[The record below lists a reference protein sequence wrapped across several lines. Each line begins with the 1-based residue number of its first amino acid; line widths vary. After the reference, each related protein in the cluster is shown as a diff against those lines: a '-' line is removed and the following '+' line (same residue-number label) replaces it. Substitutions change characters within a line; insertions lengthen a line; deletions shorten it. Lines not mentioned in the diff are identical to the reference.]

1 MKSAAIVDVQGF
13 KTDNNGFIVKEIA
26 IFFNDQMLHL
36 LIQPPFPLHNLTI
49 SERKQVWWIQK
60 NRKIYWDQGFIP
72 YKNYLTYIEDI
83 LDDKTIYC
91 KGVEKVTWIKKIFD
105 RNDVI
110 NLENM
115 NCPKLLNLYEDYRLS
130 SDVFNCVYHPTIC
143 ALKNVSC
150 LRKWCL
156 NKNII

>member
-13 KTDNNGFIVKEIA
+13 KTDKNGFIVKEIA
-26 IFFNDQMLHL
+26 IVFNDQIQHL

-60 NRKIYWDQGFIP
+60 NRKIHWNEGFIP
-72 YKNYLTYIEDI
+72 YKNYQIYIEDF
-83 LDDKTIYC
+83 LDDKIIYS
-91 KGVEKVTWIKKIFD
+91 KGVEKVTWLKNILD

-115 NCPKLLNLYEDYRLS
+115 NCPKLLTLYEDYRLS
-130 SDVFNCVYHPTIC
+130 SDVFNCIYHPTIC
-143 ALKNVSC
+143 ALKNVTC

-156 NKNII
+156 NKNIL